1 MSVEFVRSELLSAG
15 LHEESV
21 NDLIEHYRD
30 MRFHLSN
37 ENYVEAGAH
46 VGNFCENLANIIR
59 AQTGEGIDPHI
70 NVGDFLDDILNGN
83 LPKNGLSYEVYT
95 TIPRTMRVAYDIRNN
110 RDSVHVNLEVE
121 VNHSDTQTAVRL
133 CTWMLSELVR
143 VYSDAD
149 HRDDVAQLISQL
161 AAPMTPYVDSY
172 NGKRIVMSNDL
183 ELDDEILVH
192 LYASGREVDSDKLED
207 WIIGADGRQIGGTLG
222 SLKQNRKVHY
232 EDGMAKITPIG
243 VEEAE
248 DIVEE
253 HFDGEIPDIERRD
266 AQMADQ

>member
-1 MSVEFVRSELLSAG
+1 MSVEFTRSELLDAR

-21 NDLIEHYRD
+21 NDLIQHYRN

-59 AQTGEGIDPHI
+59 AETGKGIDPHI
-70 NVGDFLDDILNGN
+70 SVGKFVDDILNGN
-83 LPKNGLSYEVYT
+83 LPKNGLDYEVYT
-95 TIPRTMRVAYDIRNN
+95 SIPRIIRVAYDLRNN

-143 VYSDAD
+143 VYSDAE
-149 HRDDVAQLISQL
+149 HRDDVAQLIEQL
-161 AAPMTPYVDSY
+161 AEPMTPYVDNY
-172 NGKRIVMSNDL
+172 NGNRIVMSNDL
-183 ELDDEILVH
+183 NLEEEILVH
-192 LYASGREVDSDKLED
+192 LYASGREIESDKLEN
-207 WIIGADGRQIGGTLG
+207 WIIGADGPEITGTLG

-232 EDGMAKITPIG
+232 ENGVAKITPIG
-243 VEEAE
+243 VQQAE
-248 DIVEE
+248 CIIDEY
-253 HFDGEIPDIERRD
+253 FDGGVSDSKYRD
-266 AQMADQ
+266 EEMASQ

>member
-1 MSVEFVRSELLSAG
+1 MSVEFVRSELLDAG

-21 NDLIEHYRD
+21 DDLIEHYRD

-59 AQTGEGIDPHI
+59 AETGKGIDPHI
-70 NVGDFLDDILNGN
+70 GVGNFLDNILNGN
-83 LPKNGLSYEVYT
+83 LPKNGLDYEVYT
-95 TIPRTMRVAYDIRNN
+95 TIPRTMRVAYDLRNN

-149 HRDDVAQLISQL
+149 HLDEVAELIEQL
-161 AAPMTPYVDSY
+161 AAPMTPYVDDY
-172 NGKRIVMSNDL
+172 NGNRILMSKDLDL
-183 ELDDEILVH
+183 EEEILVH
-192 LYASGREVDSDKLED
+192 LYALGHEVDSDKLED
-207 WIIGADGRQIGGTLG
+207 WIIGANGREVGGTLG

-243 VEEAE
+243 VDVAEE
-248 DIVEE
+248 IVEE
-253 HFDGEIPDIERRD
+253 HFDGSIPDIERRD
-266 AQMADQ
+266 EQMMS

>member
-1 MSVEFVRSELLSAG
+1 MSVEFVRSELLDAG

-59 AQTGEGIDPHI
+59 AETGEGIDPHI
-70 NVGDFLDDILNGN
+70 GVGDFLQDILNGN
-83 LPKNGLSYEVYT
+83 LPKNGLEYELYT
-95 TIPRTMRVAYDIRNN
+95 TIPRTMRVAYDLRNN

-121 VNHSDTQTAVRL
+121 VNYSDTQTAVRL

-143 VYSDAD
+143 VYSDAE
-149 HRDDVAQLISQL
+149 HRDEVAQLIQKL

-172 NGKRIVMSNDL
+172 NGNRIVMDDDL
-183 ELDDEILVH
+183 ELEEEILVH
-192 LYASGREVDSDKLED
+192 LYALGHEVEADKLSD
-207 WIIGADGRQIGGTLG
+207 WIIGATGAQISGTLG
-222 SLKQNRKVHY
+222 SMKQKRKVHY
-232 EDGMAKITPIG
+232 EDGVAKITPIG
-243 VEEAE
+243 VEAAE
-248 DIVEE
+248 EIIGEYFGGDIPE
-253 HFDGEIPDIERRD
+253 IERRD
-266 AQMADQ
+266 EQMAEQ

>member
-1 MSVEFVRSELLSAG
+1 MSVEFVRSELVDAG

-59 AQTGEGIDPHI
+59 AETGEGIDPHI
-70 NVGDFLDDILNGN
+70 GVGNFLQDILNGN
-83 LPKNGLSYEVYT
+83 LPKNGLDYEIYT
-95 TIPRTMRVAYDIRNN
+95 TIPRTMRVAYDLRNN

-143 VYSDAD
+143 VYSDSE
-149 HRDDVAQLISQL
+149 HRDEVALLIEQL
-161 AAPMTPYVDSY
+161 AAPMTPYVDNY
-172 NGKRIVMSNDL
+172 NGNRIVMTKDL
-183 ELDDEILVH
+183 ELEEEILVH
-192 LYASGREVDSDKLED
+192 LYALGNEVDSDELVD
-207 WIIGADGRQIGGTLG
+207 WIIGANGREIGGTLG
-222 SLKQNRKVHY
+222 SLKQNRKIHY
-232 EDGMAKITPIG
+232 EDGIAKITPLG
-243 VEEAE
+243 VDDAE
-248 DIVEE
+248 KIVQE
-253 HFDGEIPDIERRD
+253 HFDGNIPDLERRD
-266 AQMADQ
+266 TQMAD

>member
-1 MSVEFVRSELLSAG
+1 MSTHFVQRELVDAG

-21 NDLIEHYRD
+21 EDLLDHYRD

-59 AQTGEGIDPHI
+59 AETGEGVDPRI
-70 NVGDFLDDILNGN
+70 GVGSFLDDILNGN
-83 LPKNGLSYEVYT
+83 LPKNGLDYEVYT
-95 TIPRTMRVAYDIRNN
+95 TIPRAMRIAYDLRNN

-133 CTWMLSELVR
+133 CTWMLAELVR
-143 VYSDAD
+143 VYSDED
-149 HRDDVAQLISQL
+149 HLDDVAELIEQL

-172 NGKRIVMSNDL
+172 NGKRLVMHRELGL
-183 ELDDEILVH
+183 EEELLVH
-192 LYASGREVDSDKLED
+192 LYALGHEVEAEKLIE
-207 WIIGADGRQIGGTLG
+207 WIIGSNSHTIKSKLG
-222 SLKQNRKVHY
+222 NMKQARKVHY
-232 EDGMAKITPIG
+232 EDGVAKITPLG

-248 DIVEE
+248 EIIEE
-253 HFDGEIPDIERRD
+253 HFGGEIPDVERRD
-266 AQMADQ
+266 EQLAD